1 MQTIRIFDEFPETM
15 GEITNE
21 RKHLKRQR
29 LEPLIFDILQR
40 KYLGM
45 LIEAWKK
52 DQIPKNT
59 NKCVVLVERRIHE
72 NLFFLLR
79 NIAYYAKGWSVCIV
93 CSDINIEYCKEISEH
108 NKDNITFLQLF
119 KGNPDSKAAKEEYNY
134 LLQDANFYEQLTSE
148 NILFM
153 ETDTYLRIC
162 DTIKEKNTNQ
172 DVYICEGVNK
182 LGYKMPEFMKGITYF
197 AESCFYEDPVGV
209 HQWWTFFTKDLEDA
223 EYIFD
228 CFCSFV
234 I

>member
-15 GEITNE
+15 GEITKE

-79 NIAYYAKGWSVCIV
+79 NIA
-93 CSDINIEYCKEISEH
+93 
-108 NKDNITFLQLF
+108 
-119 KGNPDSKAAKEEYNY
+119 
-134 LLQDANFYEQLTSE
+134 
-148 NILFM
+148 
-153 ETDTYLRIC
+153 
-162 DTIKEKNTNQ
+162 
-172 DVYICEGVNK
+172 
-182 LGYKMPEFMKGITYF
+182 
-197 AESCFYEDPVGV
+197 
-209 HQWWTFFTKDLEDA
+209 
-223 EYIFD
+223 
-228 CFCSFV
+228 
-234 I
+234 